1 MSHELAARGGGLV
14 AAAHLVD
21 VAGNAEPA
29 AAQVVWGVC
38 PVADH
43 PFVVTDG
50 APPSDRRRRLGPHDG
65 DGHPPRAAPVG
76 RSAPTRQRRHPR
88 ITNLA
93 GGARPD
99 NISQMLRQAPRG
111 TRSVVRHV
119 EEVTQIS
126 DQHAATLYRRT
137 ATAFLPTDRR
147 WLCLRS

>member
-43 PFVVTDG
+43 PVVVTDG

-65 DGHPPRAAPVG
+65 DGHPPGAAPVS
-76 RSAPTRQRRHPR
+76 RSAPPPHRRHPPV
-88 ITNLA
+88 TNP
-93 GGARPD
+93 ARPG
-99 NISQMLRQAPRG
+99 PP
-111 TRSVVRHV
+111 
-119 EEVTQIS
+119 
-126 DQHAATLYRRT
+126 AT
-137 ATAFLPTDRR
+137 
-147 WLCLRS
+147 W

>member
-1 MSHELAARGGGLV
+1 M
-14 AAAHLVD
+14 
-21 VAGNAEPA
+21 
-29 AAQVVWGVC
+29 
-38 PVADH
+38 
-43 PFVVTDG
+43 
-50 APPSDRRRRLGPHDG
+50 
-65 DGHPPRAAPVG
+65 G

-99 NISQMLRQAPRG
+99 NIAQMLRQAPRG